1 MKRGRGYYRSQRK
14 RTIRRKR
21 NLLYGIG
28 GHDYWWAW
36 TRGANGR
43 LAKGKIH
50 CSCPMCRRKS
60 YDDPAV
66 WDKRATGKAKDMISE
81 YLSEEVMPYEGN
93 DREKAE

>member
-14 RTIRRKR
+14 RTIQRKKD
-21 NLLYGIG
+21 LLYGIG

-50 CSCPMCRRKS
+50 CSCPMCRSKS
-60 YDDPAV
+60 YDDPTMRPKEDYLRLEKTKDV
-66 WDKRATGKAKDMISE
+66 IELPIEGELDINGWDLE
-81 YLSEEVMPYEGN
+81 
-93 DREKAE
+93 